1 MRKRLSSMFVIT
13 ILIPVMIIMI
23 YQLFV
28 LDWLNSHNQQKLDT
42 YGENTSITMTQN
54 ISLMLGNLVN
64 AAQTFTYSHEVQ
76 SMAAGELAIN
86 PVRINTI
93 IMMAQR
99 YNPDAMDVLLTDM
112 NGTTYSLKG
121 YLSQVVEQYVK
132 EYAGQH
138 YTSHQPATFT
148 IFEQDTNKTSY
159 LLYSA
164 PVFATNMA
172 AHYGK
177 QVGVISILCSTKQL
191 QTILQSTDD
200 MQAELV
206 SADTGQIL
214 LKNSHS
220 YPKGRVYTQRIPGT
234 GLELRCT
241 ASGIGTD
248 DESSFFLKH
257 IVISIIIMVLL
268 FIYLAW
274 IVHRLFLKSI
284 MQMNREIC
292 LLNQQDTTARLKNIP
307 ENEIGSI
314 ATYINQMLDMV
325 HGLNQRMTENLE
337 RLYQAD
343 LLKKKTQLYAYQSQ
357 INPHFLYNMLQCMR
371 GIALTRDMR
380 DIADIC
386 TSMATIFRY
395 SIKGETQVPLER
407 ELFITD
413 LYLNMLRVRF
423 QDRVQYMIDVDPSFG
438 VHRIAK
444 LTLQPLVENAVF
456 HGLAPNGYEGT
467 ITITAQIEYDQLYL
481 KIHDDGVG
489 IQPNLLESLRQQME
503 SPIQMETEMDED
515 AHIGIINVHN
525 KLRLCYGMEYGLCI
539 ESKVGDTT
547 VTVLL
552 PLQEAFPEEM

>member
-1 MRKRLSSMFVIT
+1 
-13 ILIPVMIIMI
+13 
-23 YQLFV
+23 
-28 LDWLNSHNQQKLDT
+28 
-42 YGENTSITMTQN
+42 
-54 ISLMLGNLVN
+54 
-64 AAQTFTYSHEVQ
+64 
-76 SMAAGELAIN
+76 
-86 PVRINTI
+86 
-93 IMMAQR
+93 
-99 YNPDAMDVLLTDM
+99 
-112 NGTTYSLKG
+112 
-121 YLSQVVEQYVK
+121 
-132 EYAGQH
+132 
-138 YTSHQPATFT
+138 
-148 IFEQDTNKTSY
+148 
-159 LLYSA
+159 
-164 PVFATNMA
+164 
-172 AHYGK
+172 
-177 QVGVISILCSTKQL
+177 
-191 QTILQSTDD
+191 

-284 MQMNREIC
+284 MQMNREIF
-292 LLNQQDTTARLKNIP
+292 LLNQQDTTARLRNIP

-371 GIALTRDMR
+371 GIALSRDMR

-438 VHRIAK
+438 AHRIAK

-489 IQPNLLESLRQQME
+489 IQPNVLESLRQQME

-525 KLRLCYGMEYGLCI
+525 KLRLCYGMEYGLRI
-539 ESKVGDTT
+539 VSKVGDTT

-552 PLQEAFPEEM
+552 PLQETFPEEMRRKHFKGSGDNIKKSL